1 MVKFPYH
8 KCIHLI
14 TITNPLRQVEQ
25 ELTPSFINSSTWPW
39 GVWGL
44 SKTTAT
50 KVFKPNI
57 LTQSPVNSVLL
68 RWVQNFEYTHCFGI
82 DFQWV
87 DVQLNSKWLLPSRHI
102 SKCRDQKSFHNTN
115 LCINRTS
122 TGLDTCRT
130 RASNCLSQA
139 EIIRHMCSLPRIL
152 PYLIVSLYSCF
163 FSFFLCQLIYPK
175 AAPLGISLPQ
185 SLSPHLK

>member
-1 MVKFPYH
+1 MNYFLNLLRTQLKNLHLNSGLLQVPWKIRTSSIVPDLEGLTEATYFKYVWYWMMKFPYH
-8 KCIHLI
+8 KFIHLI

-57 LTQSPVNSVLL
+57 LTLSPVNSVLL

-82 DFQWV
+82 AFQWV
-87 DVQLNSKWLLPSRHI
+87 DVQLNSKWLLPSRYI
-102 SKCRDQKSFHNTN
+102 SKCRDQRSFHNTN
-115 LCINRTS
+115 LCINRMS
-122 TGLDTCRT
+122 TG
-130 RASNCLSQA
+130 
-139 EIIRHMCSLPRIL
+139 
-152 PYLIVSLYSCF
+152 
-163 FSFFLCQLIYPK
+163 
-175 AAPLGISLPQ
+175 
-185 SLSPHLK
+185 